1 MMSRGKTRPKS
12 SPDINYEDIIS
23 RNTHRCQV
31 AFLMVA
37 LHRLDFWYG
46 KLQLDFWTVAKLL
59 LPDFTPM
66 SQYRVGANRKGFATF
81 RGQWSKRLEEKK
93 GGRYS
98 TEKLFCQWLR
108 LNEKNVDQLTSF
120 TKS

>member
-1 MMSRGKTRPKS
+1 MSRGKTRPKS

-23 RNTHRCQV
+23 RNTPRCQV

-81 RGQWSKRLEEKK
+81 RGQWSK
-93 GGRYS
+93 
-98 TEKLFCQWLR
+98 
-108 LNEKNVDQLTSF
+108 
-120 TKS
+120 